1 MILSKEDSSK
11 TLYQWLGESDG
22 IQKLVHE
29 FYHIMDTNPDYLTIR
44 NLHPKNLKTSEEK
57 LILFLT
63 GWSGGPPVYVQK
75 YGHPRLRA
83 RHLPFAI
90 GDAER
95 DQWLS
100 CMKEAMS
107 KTIEREQVR
116 DILYQA
122 LLPVADFMRN
132 K

>member
-1 MILSKEDSSK
+1 MSGDTASK
-11 TLYQWLGESDG
+11 TLYDLLGG
-22 IQKLVHE
+22 IEGVRKLVHE
-29 FYHIMDTNPDYLTIR
+29 FYRIMDSNPGYSVIR
-44 NLHPKNLKTSEEK
+44 NLHPKELKTSEEK
-57 LILFLT
+57 LVLFLT

-75 YGHPRLRA
+75 YGHPRLKA

-90 GDAER
+90 GNEER

-100 CMKEAMS
+100 CMKEAIAV
-107 KTIEREQVR
+107 TIEREQVR

-122 LLPVADFMRN
+122 LEPVADFMRN